1 MKMNTKKTSACS
13 MLSTVPS
20 PANFQNRFGSLM
32 VTEESSIEN
41 ESQVQT
47 ENNHHHGIKIQNK
60 INIKSWKKQIP
71 NYAVYGINNKN
82 YNNVKVENLVVT
94 APANKSYS
102 RTTKYG
108 KKRYVVVHNHITQ
121 I

>member
-1 MKMNTKKTSACS
+1 MI
-13 MLSTVPS
+13 
-20 PANFQNRFGSLM
+20 
-32 VTEESSIEN
+32 TEESSIEN
-41 ESQVQT
+41 ESKVSMSTYYHQLI
-47 ENNHHHGIKIQNK
+47 EIQNT
-60 INIKSWKKQIP
+60 KSRSRAEKSNSQSVRPTVSITE
-71 NYAVYGINNKN
+71 N

>member
-1 MKMNTKKTSACS
+1 MR
-13 MLSTVPS
+13 STVS
-20 PANFQNRFGSLM
+20 I
-32 VTEESSIEN
+32 TE
-41 ESQVQT
+41 
-47 ENNHHHGIKIQNK
+47 
-60 INIKSWKKQIP
+60 
-71 NYAVYGINNKN
+71 N